1 MRPLAEITLARAPDA
16 ARHARRFV
24 EGVCAVWRLRALSP
38 DAETVASELV
48 ENTLQHTESRPHLR
62 LELGR
67 GGELTV
73 SVSDDNP
80 GHAHIRKPDGH
91 GGFGL
96 RLVEKTATDWGCTVT
111 GARGKTVWAKLIA

>member
-1 MRPLAEITLARAPDA
+1 MRTRAEITLARAPEA

-24 EGVCAVWRLRALSP
+24 EGVCAVWRLGALTS

-62 LELGR
+62 LELGLA
-67 GGELTV
+67 GELTV

-80 GHAHIRKPDGH
+80 GHARIRKPDRR

-96 RLVEKTATDWGCTVT
+96 RLVEKTAADWGCTTT